1 MLMLD
6 NTPTEAEL
14 RAGDLAAL
22 ELLFSLVQWSLII
35 GAVAAAVLLYN
46 SIRRYGAPKPAK
58 GVWIWFSASM
68 SFFAVFM
75 PLSIMI
81 VFGDVLSRSVPG
93 WSILLG
99 LMGIES
105 VGLLRVVK
113 IWEKRSEQ
121 MN

>member
-1 MLMLD
+1 MLFMD
-6 NTPTEAEL
+6 TPTEAEL
-14 RAGDLAAL
+14 RAGDIAAL
-22 ELLFSLVQWSLII
+22 NLLFSLLQWSLII
-35 GAVAAAVLLYN
+35 GAVAAGILLYR
-46 SIRRYGAPKPAK
+46 SIKQFGPPKPAK

-75 PLSIMI
+75 PLSIML
-81 VFGDVLSRSVPG
+81 VFGQVLSHSLPG

-99 LMGIES
+99 LIGIES
-105 VGLLRVVK
+105 VGMLRLIK